1 MQIIGTIE
9 DGYLVKMSIAEI
21 DSLASLQYRHCE
33 YKYGSE
39 IDISRV
45 CELLLVLTNN
55 KDRLVAIKRDAEFL
69 VALMDGEVDE

>member
-1 MQIIGTIE
+1 MTILGSME
-9 DGYLVKMSIAEI
+9 EGYLVEMSSEEI
-21 DSLASLQYRHCE
+21 RNLSSLQYRHCE